1 MFKNVGLHSMSIW
14 SALFVSVFAAAWYFI
29 LGIGEERGF
38 HAVWFALLVITTF
51 AFSYFLIRTIL
62 EKYIYRRIKL
72 IYKTIRSSKLSMPQ
86 KTVSLKEDQYILAE
100 VEEEVVEWAESQERE
115 IETLRTLEIYR
126 KRYLGNVS
134 HELKTP
140 IFSIQGFIHTL
151 LDGALEDENV
161 NRRYLERAASN
172 VERLLTIVYDLETI
186 TKLESGEL
194 LLEIQDFDIKILVR
208 EVIDDLEITAKERGI
223 DLVFKGGADRPFLVK
238 GDPEYIRQVIN
249 NLVLNSI
256 KYGKEGGVTK
266 VSFYDMHHQVL
277 IEISDDGIG
286 IDKKHLKHLFDRFYR
301 VDKSRSRDRGGSGLG
316 LAIVKH
322 ILEVHDQTINVRSTP
337 GLGSTFG
344 FTLDIV

>member
-1 MFKNVGLHSMSIW
+1 MFKNVGLHRMSIL
-14 SALFVSVFAAAWYFI
+14 SALLVSVFAAAWYFI
-29 LGIGEERGF
+29 LGAGRDF
-38 HAVWFALLVITTF
+38 DVMWFALLVGSTF
-51 AFSYFLIRTIL
+51 AFSYILIRTIL

-86 KTVSLKEDQYILAE
+86 KAVHLKEDEHILAD
-100 VEEEVVEWAESQERE
+100 VEEEVYEWAQSQERE
-115 IETLRTLEIYR
+115 IETLKTLEVYR

-151 LDGALEDENV
+151 LDGALEDPAV

-172 VERLLTIVYDLETI
+172 VDRLLTIVYDLETI

-194 LLEIQDFDIKILVR
+194 VLEIENFDIKALVR
-208 EVIDDLEITAKERGI
+208 EVLDDLEITARERGI
-223 DLVFKGGADRPFLVK
+223 RLVFKEGADRPFLVK
-238 GDPEYIRQVIN
+238 GDTEHIRQVVN
-249 NLVLNSI
+249 NLILNSI
-256 KYGKEGGVTK
+256 KYGNEDGITK
-266 VSFYDMHHQVL
+266 VSFYDMHNQVL

-286 IDKKHLKHLFDRFYR
+286 IAEKHLKHLFDRFYR

-316 LAIVKH
+316 LSIVKH

>member
-1 MFKNVGLHSMSIW
+1 MFKNISLHSISIW
-14 SALFVSVFAAAWYFI
+14 A
-29 LGIGEERGF
+29 
-38 HAVWFALLVITTF
+38 ALLVGAFAMLWYFALVFIQNGTIHFVWLGTLILSTF
-51 AFSYFLIRTIL
+51 IFAYFLIRTVL

-86 KTVSLKEDQYILAE
+86 KTVSLSDDQEILDQ
-100 VEEEVVEWAESQERE
+100 VEEEVAEWAESQERE
-115 IETLRTLEIYR
+115 IETLKTLEVYR

-186 TKLESGEL
+186 SKLESGEL
-194 LLEIQDFDIKILVR
+194 MLDIQTFDIKGLVQ
-208 EVIDDLEITAKERGI
+208 EVIDDLEIKARQREI
-223 DLVFKGGADRPFLVK
+223 DLVFKEGAHKPFMVK

-249 NLVLNSI
+249 NLILNSI
-256 KYGKEGGVTK
+256 KYGKQGGLTK
-266 VSFYDMHHQVL
+266 VSFYDMHNQVL
-277 IEISDDGIG
+277 IEISDNGIG
-286 IDKKHLKHLFDRFYR
+286 IEERHLKHLFDRFYR
-301 VDKSRSRDRGGSGLG
+301 VDKSRSRDLGGSGLG
-316 LAIVKH
+316 LSIVKH

-337 GLGSTFG
+337 GMGSTFG
-344 FTLDIV
+344 FTLDIA

>member
-1 MFKNVGLHSMSIW
+1 MFKNVGLHSMSIV
-14 SALFVSVFAAAWYFI
+14 SAFFVSAFAAAWYFL
-29 LGIGEERGF
+29 LGIGEDRVF
-38 HAVWFALLVITTF
+38 STVWFILLVCSTF
-51 AFSYFLIRTIL
+51 GFSYFLIRTIL

-86 KTVSLKEDQYILAE
+86 KTVNLKDDQNILDE

-115 IETLRTLEIYR
+115 IETLKTLEVYR

-161 NRRYLERAASN
+161 NRHYLERAASN
-172 VERLLTIVYDLETI
+172 VDRLLTIVYDLETI

-194 LLEIQDFDIKILVR
+194 MLEIQDFDIKGLVR
-208 EVIDDLEITAKERGI
+208 EVIADLEITARERGI
-223 DLVFKGGADRPFLVK
+223 SLNFKGGADRPYLVK

-249 NLVLNSI
+249 NLILNSI
-256 KYGKEGGVTK
+256 KYGNEGGVTK
-266 VSFYDMHHQVL
+266 ISFYDMHNQVL

-286 IDKKHLKHLFDRFYR
+286 IEEKHLKHLFDRFYR

-316 LAIVKH
+316 LSIVKH

-337 GLGSTFG
+337 GMGSTFG

>member
-1 MFKNVGLHSMSIW
+1 MSNEI
-14 SALFVSVFAAAWYFI
+14 S
-29 LGIGEERGF
+29 F
-38 HAVWFALLVITTF
+38 HPVWVIFLVITSF
-51 AFSYFLIRTIL
+51 GFSYFLIRTIL

-86 KTVSLKEDQYILAE
+86 KTVNLKADKDILVE

-115 IETLRTLEIYR
+115 IETLKTLEVYR

-151 LDGALEDENV
+151 LDGALEDETV

-172 VERLLTIVYDLETI
+172 VDRLLTIVYDLETI
-186 TKLESGEL
+186 SKLESGEL
-194 LLEIQDFDIKILVR
+194 MLEIQEFDIKSLVL
-208 EVIDDLEITAKERGI
+208 EVIDDLEITARERGI
-223 DLVFKGGADRPFLVK
+223 GLIFKEGADRPFAVK

-249 NLVLNSI
+249 NLIINSI
-256 KYGKEGGVTK
+256 KYGNEGGVTK
-266 VSFYDMHHQVL
+266 VSFYEMHNQVL

-286 IDKKHLKHLFDRFYR
+286 INEKHLKHLFDRFYR

-316 LAIVKH
+316 LSIVKH

-344 FTLDIV
+344 FTLDIA